1 MALLICKLQT
11 FFCVSSLQMIFTSCS
26 VSSRRPPC
34 LSDTRI
40 VFFLNRHFC
49 SYLYKDKKIGYDFCL
64 TFIFCNYITS
74 YLLLCSKKKKKKR
87 KSWFAVDTLPFLS
100 PLLLRFYVIAGK
112 QKWGVFFF
120 FYPLP
125 VFSNAVYQLY
135 KERAGQKTWRCALLT
150 YVHYL
155 FFSPLTNVQK
165 FTKNVDK
172 NSTSEQSC
180 GGLDSV
186 LF

>member
-1 MALLICKLQT
+1 
-11 FFCVSSLQMIFTSCS
+11 MIFTSCS
-26 VSSRRPPC
+26 VSSRQPPC

-74 YLLLCSKKKKKKR
+74 YLLLCSKKKKEKR
-87 KSWFAVDTLPFLS
+87 KSWFAVDTLPFCL
-100 PLLLRFYVIAGK
+100 PCLYENAGK

-120 FYPLP
+120 STRYLCFRML
-125 VFSNAVYQLY
+125 FISFIRNALDR
-135 KERAGQKTWRCALLT
+135 K
-150 YVHYL
+150 
-155 FFSPLTNVQK
+155 
-165 FTKNVDK
+165 
-172 NSTSEQSC
+172 C
-180 GGLDSV
+180 GGVVSLRTCITSPPPHKCPKMLKNYNMLTKIRQASKAVVDWTV